1 MTIQILDLLVSTTGI
16 LMLGALWHLLW
27 RPLVIAHLRQD
38 LFDARD
44 FLFDLVADE
53 QTTLKFDSVVY
64 RGTREDLNLMIRFS
78 HSVSLATAFFADL
91 FIPNGRKEYRARV
104 SALRENLTDEERR
117 IIQLVDR
124 QQGRALMRFLLCS
137 SPLMWLSVFFVGL
150 YVTVFAFVRVLHGGL
165 RVCRTIFKDT
175 LFLPA
180 IERVEFQSGQKYL
193 FGYNEA
199 SAA

>member
-1 MTIQILDLLVSTTGI
+1 MTIHILDLLVSTTGI

-44 FLFDLVADE
+44 FLFDLVADG
-53 QTTLKFDSVVY
+53 QTTLKFDSEVY
-64 RGTREDLNLMIRFS
+64 RGTREDLNVMIRFS

-91 FIPNGRKEYRARV
+91 FIPSGRKQYRAHV
-104 SALRENLTDEERR
+104 SVLRENLTDEERR
-117 IIQLVDR
+117 IIHLVDR

-137 SPLMWLSVFFVGL
+137 SPLMWFAVFFVGL
-150 YVTVFAFVRVLHGGL
+150 YVAVFGLVRVLHGGF
-165 RVCRTIFKDT
+165 RVCRAIFKDS

-193 FGYNEA
+193 FGCN
-199 SAA
+199 